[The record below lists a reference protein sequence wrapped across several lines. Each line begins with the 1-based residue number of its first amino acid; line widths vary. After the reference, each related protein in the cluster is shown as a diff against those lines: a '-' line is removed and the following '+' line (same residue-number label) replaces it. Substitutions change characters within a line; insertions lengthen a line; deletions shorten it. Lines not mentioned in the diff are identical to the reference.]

1 METPAPFV
9 IDRSA
14 LGGQGW
20 YWILPRVAIAL
31 FVLALIALLWQMH
44 RQDLEEQ
51 RATLI
56 SDILWV
62 EQDLRF
68 QLSRSAEQLAHL
80 GQEFLGG
87 DLPARRF
94 ELAVKALVA
103 NTPGLVEVLVVDAS
117 GQARAAAPAPDI
129 RPFGAT
135 EGRGIGQTD
144 AFRLAR
150 NAGRSM
156 YGPPYVA
163 AEGKH
168 HFDIYVPLYLDGQFA
183 GAVIGIYALPTLIAQ
198 QVPWWFAE
206 RYRVVVVDDSGN
218 VLASKSNV
226 EAGTEGMRYQ
236 VPFEPPGQGLLLQ
249 AIAYRSTTGLWRNTL
264 ALTIVGLALAVLV
277 SLWLQRRQML
287 RRLAAESAL
296 SNEHA
301 FRKAMEDSLLTGMR
315 ARDLEGRVVYV
326 NPAFCR
332 MVGWSSEELIGL
344 KPPMPYWAPEEYEAT
359 LAVHQQV
366 LAGKAPAQG
375 VEVRLQRRNGERF
388 DALIYEAPLID
399 ADGRH
404 TGWMGSV
411 LDITERKRA
420 EELARQQQEK
430 LQFTS
435 RLVTMGEMA
444 STLAHELNQPLSA
457 IASYTTGCLNLLEQ
471 GEINPPALR
480 EALQKSAHQAQRA
493 GRIIRRVHEFVKK
506 RESRLAACAIN
517 DVIEDA
523 QGLIE
528 ADARKR
534 GVRVTLVLGEYLPEL
549 LVDRVMIEQVLLNL
563 MRNGMDAMAQTSP
576 TERELIVSSDLEGE
590 GVRVSVADHGP
601 GIAPE
606 VAAHLYE
613 PFFTTKSEGM
623 GMGLNICRSIVEFHQ
638 GRLWH
643 EPREAGGTVFHLTLG
658 AGTQ

>member
-1 METPAPFV
+1 MNAFAPSSP
-9 IDRSA
+9 DRSG
-14 LGGQGW
+14 LGSSGW
-20 YWILPRVAIAL
+20 YWILPRIAIAL
-31 FVLALIALLWQMH
+31 FVLAVGLLLWQIH

-80 GQEFLGG
+80 GQEFQSG
-87 DLPARRF
+87 DLPLRRF
-94 ELAVKALVA
+94 DLAVRTLVA
-103 NTPGLVEVLVVDAS
+103 NTPGLIEVLIVDAQ
-117 GQARAAAPAPDI
+117 GQVRAAAPVPDA
-129 RPFGAT
+129 RPFGAV
-135 EGRGIGQTD
+135 ESRGLAD
-144 AFRLAR
+144 NDVFRLAR
-150 NAGRSM
+150 NAGRPM

-163 AEGKH
+163 AEGRH
-168 HFDIYVPLYLDGQFA
+168 QFDIYVPVYQDGAFA
-183 GAVIGIYALPTLIAQ
+183 SAVLGIYALPTLIAQ

-206 RYRVVVVDDSGN
+206 RYRLVVVDDAGAM
-218 VLASKSNV
+218 LASKSNV
-226 EAGTEGMRYQ
+226 EAGTEGMSYQ
-236 VPFEPPGQGLLLQ
+236 VPFEPPGQGLLLR
-249 AIAYRSTTGLWRNTL
+249 AIAYRSATGLWRNTL
-264 ALTIVGLALAVLV
+264 ALTILALAVAVLV
-277 SLWLQRRQML
+277 SLWLQRRHLQ
-287 RRLAAESAL
+287 RRLAAEAAL
-296 SNEHA
+296 SNEYA

-332 MVGWSSEELIGL
+332 MVGWSAEELIGL

-399 ADGRH
+399 AEGRH

-457 IASYTTGCLNLLEQ
+457 IASYTTGCLN
-471 GEINPPALR
+471 
-480 EALQKSAHQAQRA
+480 
-493 GRIIRRVHEFVKK
+493 
-506 RESRLAACAIN
+506 
-517 DVIEDA
+517 
-523 QGLIE
+523 
-528 ADARKR
+528 
-534 GVRVTLVLGEYLPEL
+534 
-549 LVDRVMIEQVLLNL
+549 
-563 MRNGMDAMAQTSP
+563 
-576 TERELIVSSDLEGE
+576 
-590 GVRVSVADHGP
+590 
-601 GIAPE
+601 
-606 VAAHLYE
+606 
-613 PFFTTKSEGM
+613 
-623 GMGLNICRSIVEFHQ
+623 
-638 GRLWH
+638 
-643 EPREAGGTVFHLTLG
+643 
-658 AGTQ
+658 